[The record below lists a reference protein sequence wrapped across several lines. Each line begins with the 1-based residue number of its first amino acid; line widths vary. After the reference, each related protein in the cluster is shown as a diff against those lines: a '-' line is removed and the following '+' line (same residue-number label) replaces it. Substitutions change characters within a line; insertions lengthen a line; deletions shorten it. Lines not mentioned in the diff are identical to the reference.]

1 MAKKTATKTEKPVS
15 KPEKSEAKPKTTAT
29 RTRKPAAKKTTAA
42 KKPKTPATKKT
53 TASKKPKTPAT
64 KKAATAKK
72 PKSREELEYDRLN
85 ELYKDIPENKRSLV
99 DGLIHQAARLRVQL
113 DDLWVDL
120 KKKGNVEPFQQKN
133 DGVTFDR
140 ERPESKIFIQSDK
153 NYLAIIKKLDEM
165 LPAKEAKT
173 GFSKLDD

>member
-1 MAKKTATKTEKPVS
+1 MTKKTATKTEKPVS
-15 KPEKSEAKPKTTAT
+15 KPEKSEAKPKTTAA

-42 KKPKTPATKKT
+42 KKTKT
-53 TASKKPKTPAT
+53 TVKKIQ
-64 KKAATAKK
+64 
-72 PKSREELEYDRLN
+72 KSREELEYDRLN
-85 ELYKDIPENKRSLV
+85 KLYKDIPENKRSLV

-113 DDLWVDL
+113 DDLWEDL

-165 LPAKEAKT
+165 LPAKEAKA

>member
-1 MAKKTATKTEKPVS
+1 MTKKTATKTEKPVS

-29 RTRKPAAKKTTAA
+29 KKTTTA
-42 KKPKTPATKKT
+42 KKPKTTVKKIQ
-53 TASKKPKTPAT
+53 
-64 KKAATAKK
+64 
-72 PKSREELEYDRLN
+72 KSREELEYDRLN
-85 ELYKDIPENKRSLV
+85 KLYKDIPENKRSLV

-113 DDLWVDL
+113 DDLWEDL

-165 LPAKEAKT
+165 LPAKEAKA

>member
-1 MAKKTATKTEKPVS
+1 MTKKTATKTEKPVS

-29 RTRKPAAKKTTAA
+29 KKTTTA
-42 KKPKTPATKKT
+42 KKPKTTVKKIQ
-53 TASKKPKTPAT
+53 
-64 KKAATAKK
+64 
-72 PKSREELEYDRLN
+72 KSREELEYDRLN
-85 ELYKDIPENKRSLV
+85 KLYIDIPANKRSLV

-113 DDLWVDL
+113 DDLWEDIKL
-120 KKKGNVEPFQQKN
+120 KGTVEEFQQKN
-133 DGVTFDR
+133 DGVTFNR

>member
-15 KPEKSEAKPKTTAT
+15 KSEKSEAKPKTTAA

-42 KKPKTPATKKT
+42 KKPKTTVKKVQ
-53 TASKKPKTPAT
+53 
-64 KKAATAKK
+64 
-72 PKSREELEYDRLN
+72 KSREELEYDRLN

-113 DDLWVDL
+113 DDLWEDL

-165 LPAKEAKT
+165 LPAKEAKA

>member
-1 MAKKTATKTEKPVS
+1 MTKKTATKTEKSVS
-15 KPEKSEAKPKTTAT
+15 KPEKSEAKPKTTAA
-29 RTRKPAAKKTTAA
+29 RTRKPATKKTTAA
-42 KKPKTPATKKT
+42 KKPTTPATKKA
-53 TASKKPKTPAT
+53 TAVKKPKTPAT
-64 KKAATAKK
+64 KKATTAKK

>member
-1 MAKKTATKTEKPVS
+1 MTKKTATKTEKPVS
-15 KPEKSEAKPKTTAT
+15 KPEKSEAKPKTTAV
-29 RTRKPAAKKTTAA
+29 RTRKPAAKKTTTA
-42 KKPKTPATKKT
+42 KKPKTAVKKVQ
-53 TASKKPKTPAT
+53 
-64 KKAATAKK
+64 
-72 PKSREELEYDRLN
+72 KSREEIEYDRLN

-113 DDLWVDL
+113 DDLWEDL

>member
-1 MAKKTATKTEKPVS
+1 MAKKTPTSTEKPAS
-15 KPEKSEAKPKTTAT
+15 KP
-29 RTRKPAAKKTTAA
+29 KKTTT
-42 KKPKTPATKKT
+42 KSKTTTTRARKATSTTKKT
-53 TASKKPKTPAT
+53 TTKT
-64 KKAATAKK
+64 KKAPAKP
-72 PKSREELEYDRLN
+72 PKSREEIEYERLN
-85 ELYKDIPENKRSLV
+85 ELYIDIPANKRSLV

-113 DDLWVDL
+113 DDLWKDIKL
-120 KKKGNVEPFQQKN
+120 KGTVEEFQQKN
-133 DGVTFDR
+133 DGVTFNR

>member
-15 KPEKSEAKPKTTAT
+15 KPEKSEAKPKTTAA

-42 KKPKTPATKKT
+42 KKPKTTVKKVQ
-53 TASKKPKTPAT
+53 
-64 KKAATAKK
+64 
-72 PKSREELEYDRLN
+72 KSREELEYDRLN

-113 DDLWVDL
+113 DDLWEDL

-165 LPAKEAKT
+165 LPAKEAKA
-173 GFSKLDD
+173 GFSKLDDE

>member
-1 MAKKTATKTEKPVS
+1 MTKKTATKTEKPVS
-15 KPEKSEAKPKTTAT
+15 SPEESEAKPKTTT
-29 RTRKPAAKKTTAA
+29 VRTRKPAAKKTTT
-42 KKPKTPATKKT
+42 KKPKTTVKKIQ
-53 TASKKPKTPAT
+53 
-64 KKAATAKK
+64 
-72 PKSREELEYDRLN
+72 KSREELEYDRLN
-85 ELYKDIPENKRSLV
+85 KLYKDIPENKRSLV

-113 DDLWVDL
+113 DDLWEDL

>member
-1 MAKKTATKTEKPVS
+1 MAKKTPTSTEKPVS
-15 KPEKSEAKPKTTAT
+15 KP
-29 RTRKPAAKKTTAA
+29 KKTTT
-42 KKPKTPATKKT
+42 KSKTTTARARKATSTTKKT
-53 TASKKPKTPAT
+53 TTKT
-64 KKAATAKK
+64 KKAPAKP
-72 PKSREELEYDRLN
+72 PKSREEIEYERLN
-85 ELYKDIPENKRSLV
+85 ELYIDIPANKRSLV

-113 DDLWVDL
+113 DDLWDDIKL
-120 KKKGNVEPFQQKN
+120 KGTVEEFQQKN
-133 DGVTFDR
+133 DGVTFNR

>member
-1 MAKKTATKTEKPVS
+1 MAKKTPTSTEKPVS
-15 KPEKSEAKPKTTAT
+15 KP
-29 RTRKPAAKKTTAA
+29 KKTTT
-42 KKPKTPATKKT
+42 KSKTTTARARKATSTTKKT
-53 TASKKPKTPAT
+53 TTKT
-64 KKAATAKK
+64 KKAPAKP
-72 PKSREELEYDRLN
+72 PKSREEIEYERLN
-85 ELYKDIPENKRSLV
+85 KLYIDIPANKRSLV

-113 DDLWVDL
+113 DDLWEDIKL
-120 KKKGNVEPFQQKN
+120 KGTVEEFQQKN
-133 DGVTFDR
+133 DGVTFNR

>member
-15 KPEKSEAKPKTTAT
+15 KPEKSEAKPKTTAA

-42 KKPKTPATKKT
+42 KKPKTTVKKIQ
-53 TASKKPKTPAT
+53 
-64 KKAATAKK
+64 
-72 PKSREELEYDRLN
+72 KSREELEYDRLN
-85 ELYKDIPENKRSLV
+85 KLYKDIPENKRSLV

-113 DDLWVDL
+113 DDLWEDL

-165 LPAKEAKT
+165 LPAKEAKA

>member
-1 MAKKTATKTEKPVS
+1 MAKKTPTSTEKPVS
-15 KPEKSEAKPKTTAT
+15 KP
-29 RTRKPAAKKTTAA
+29 KKTTT
-42 KKPKTPATKKT
+42 KSKTTTARARKATSATKKT
-53 TASKKPKTPAT
+53 TTKT
-64 KKAATAKK
+64 KKAPAKP
-72 PKSREELEYDRLN
+72 PKSREEIEYERLN
-85 ELYKDIPENKRSLV
+85 ELYIDIPANKRSLV

-113 DDLWVDL
+113 DDLWEDIKL
-120 KKKGNVEPFQQKN
+120 KGTVEEFQQKN
-133 DGVTFDR
+133 DGVTFNR

>member
-1 MAKKTATKTEKPVS
+1 MTKKTITKTEKPVS
-15 KPEKSEAKPKTTAT
+15 KPEKSEAKPKTTAASA
-29 RTRKPAAKKTTAA
+29 RKPAAKKTTAA
-42 KKPKTPATKKT
+42 KKPKTTVKKIQ
-53 TASKKPKTPAT
+53 
-64 KKAATAKK
+64 
-72 PKSREELEYDRLN
+72 KSREELEYDRLN
-85 ELYKDIPENKRSLV
+85 KLYKDIPENKRSLV

-113 DDLWVDL
+113 DDLWEDL

-133 DGVTFDR
+133 DGVIFDR